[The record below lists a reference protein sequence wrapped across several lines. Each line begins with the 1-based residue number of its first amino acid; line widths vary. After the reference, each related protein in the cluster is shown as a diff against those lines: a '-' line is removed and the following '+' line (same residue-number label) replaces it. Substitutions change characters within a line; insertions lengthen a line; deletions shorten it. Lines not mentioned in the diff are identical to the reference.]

1 MSNVIELE
9 AFRNRV
15 KNTLENNRNDEVSIL
30 SDKQIERI
38 LYSTVEGRDDFPTEE
53 ELIAVLEWAKDVTIK
68 TNMLNLIYEG
78 RLRVSWDGEGIRLH
92 AK

>member
-78 RLRVSWDGEGIRLH
+78 RLRASWDGEGIRLH